1 MLALVGTGVSCVHSQ
16 SGTIRPKIID
26 THTHFYD
33 PSRPDGVPWP
43 PKNDP
48 VLYRTILPRDYQCI
62 QQPAKVDGTVVVE
75 ASPLLEDN
83 QWILNLAVK
92 EKFIVGFVGNLPVG
106 TDGFATHLKRFA
118 ANPVFRGIRVRP
130 APGKAR
136 WFESTFLADLKLL
149 ADRDLSLDVVGGR
162 DLLDVLPGLARAVPT
177 LRIVIDH
184 LAGVKI
190 DGKQPD
196 TDWVRAMQ
204 QAAGHS
210 NVFCKVSGLVE
221 GSGQRGGKAPRQ
233 SDFYRPTFDAIWNL
247 FGEDRLIYGS
257 NWPVCEHFADLG
269 TVERIAREYFATKG
283 LAVMAKVFSTN
294 ARRAYKWIDR

>member
-1 MLALVGTGVSCVHSQ
+1 MLALAGAGVSCLHPQ
-16 SGTIRPKIID
+16 SGTPRPKIID

-48 VLYRTILPRDYQCI
+48 VLYRTILPPNYQSI
-62 QQPAKVDGTVVVE
+62 QQPVKVDGTVVVE

-83 QWILNLAVK
+83 QWILDLAAK

-106 TDGFATHLKRFA
+106 TDGFAAHLKRFA

-130 APGKAR
+130 APAEAR
-136 WFESTFLADLKLL
+136 WFDAKFLADLRLVAEL
-149 ADRDLSLDVVGGR
+149 DLSLDVVGGR
-162 DLLDVLPGLARAVPT
+162 DLLDVLPGLAKVVPT

-190 DGKQPD
+190 DGKKPD
-196 TDWVRAMQ
+196 TNWVNAMQ
-204 QAAGHS
+204 QASRHS

-221 GSGQRGGKAPRQ
+221 GSGQRGGKAPHQ
-233 SDFYRPTFDAIWNL
+233 TDFYRPTFDAMWDL

-269 TVERIAREYFATKG
+269 TVQRIAHEYFAARG
-283 LAVMAKVFSTN
+283 PIVMAKVFSEN